1 MDYTTLA
8 LVGLLLL
15 VIGFFCGS
23 QYRKGRMAGKTR
35 VQSLAS
41 IVNGGGGPDPTR

>member
-1 MDYTTLA
+1 MDYVTLA

-23 QYRKGRMAGKTR
+23 QYRKGRVAGMGR
-35 VQSLAS
+35 VQALKSV
-41 IVNGGGGPDPTR
+41 VNL